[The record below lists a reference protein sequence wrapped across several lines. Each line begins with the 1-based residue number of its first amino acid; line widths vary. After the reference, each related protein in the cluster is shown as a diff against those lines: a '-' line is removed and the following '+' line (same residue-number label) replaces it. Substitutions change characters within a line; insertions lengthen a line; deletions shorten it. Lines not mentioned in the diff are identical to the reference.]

1 MGFGTV
7 SPQSDASYALAVSQC
22 FLGVLLNVFMFT
34 FVITKFQRPLAHVV
48 LAEKA
53 CVCTRGG
60 ELFVLVRVGNLRCNT
75 LHKGEVTMTLLRR
88 KRTAEGES
96 FLDRVSLKVFEQP
109 RTLTAVATVAHKVER
124 SGPGA
129 VFEDLYGGGK
139 TPEELADL
147 LLQVVVTAY
156 DPIYDS
162 DVCAVKVYTAE
173 DFAIDATYA
182 GVMTTDDRGVGVVN
196 FDKIHDVE
204 PVLRKVFKARDPK
217 PEWLEKVNPKKE
229 TPAARL
235 PGRVEWIAGTDAII
249 DALRDADDGFAEVMR
264 RKRAD
269 VTAADEKLLKSVIY
283 VWIAGCCCGPETS
296 LKEAVAAGGIVA
308 WCLGEAALVDADVM
322 AAIKREVE
330 VEKEEAERAKKRA
343 EEEAAAKAKAR
354 ADADAGGEEEKEEK
368 AGAAA
373 AAAED
378 VELEDEAPS
387 PPPKPP
393 PSAGDGLPTVR
404 VLANAKIAK
413 MFATLERLVS
423 SPPSS
428 SAAADASDDASSSSS
443 SSSSRLF
450 LCGDKPGQL
459 DFYCAA
465 DVFLLFDDAGAKFL
479 AASGITARPGGAAER
494 WYARMRAVDHFR
506 VPRFQSR
513 HTSTPF
519 NSASD
524 AIKLRPDVRSYGT
537 TLRSG
542 LGAGNSDG
550 AVASN
555 RTIFAKMIAWNPLGF
570 PKREDCERCLV
581 AMRRK
586 HPAAAHPDRGGGGGG
601 GDGEAA
607 AGDDAVGGGAGGGGA
622 MTRTDNALAKL
633 CV

>member
-1 MGFGTV
+1 
-7 SPQSDASYALAVSQC
+7 
-22 FLGVLLNVFMFT
+22 
-34 FVITKFQRPLAHVV
+34 
-48 LAEKA
+48 
-53 CVCTRGG
+53 
-60 ELFVLVRVGNLRCNT
+60 
-75 LHKGEVTMTLLRR
+75 
-88 KRTAEGES
+88 
-96 FLDRVSLKVFEQP
+96 
-109 RTLTAVATVAHKVER
+109 
-124 SGPGA
+124 
-129 VFEDLYGGGK
+129 
-139 TPEELADL
+139 
-147 LLQVVVTAY
+147 
-156 DPIYDS
+156 
-162 DVCAVKVYTAE
+162 
-173 DFAIDATYA
+173 
-182 GVMTTDDRGVGVVN
+182 
-196 FDKIHDVE
+196 
-204 PVLRKVFKARDPK
+204 
-217 PEWLEKVNPKKE
+217 
-229 TPAARL
+229 
-235 PGRVEWIAGTDAII
+235 
-249 DALRDADDGFAEVMR
+249 MR

-506 VPRFQSR
+506 CVLLYTGS
-513 HTSTPF
+513 HTTP
-519 NSASD
+519 SA
-524 AIKLRPDVRSYGT
+524 
-537 TLRSG
+537 
-542 LGAGNSDG
+542 
-550 AVASN
+550 
-555 RTIFAKMIAWNPLGF
+555 W
-570 PKREDCERCLV
+570 
-581 AMRRK
+581 
-586 HPAAAHPDRGGGGGG
+586 
-601 GDGEAA
+601 
-607 AGDDAVGGGAGGGGA
+607 
-622 MTRTDNALAKL
+622 
-633 CV
+633 

>member
-204 PVLRKVFKARDPK
+204 PVLRKVFKARSNITLVPVRPRPRRELHSSRTFSPRARSSLSAHASVSIHPDTPRRLSTPPSDAFRLQNFK
-217 PEWLEKVNPKKE
+217 PGG
-229 TPAARL
+229 
-235 PGRVEWIAGTDAII
+235 GRELGVAGPDQ
-249 DALRDADDGFAEVMR
+249 G
-264 RKRAD
+264 
-269 VTAADEKLLKSVIY
+269 
-283 VWIAGCCCGPETS
+283 
-296 LKEAVAAGGIVA
+296 
-308 WCLGEAALVDADVM
+308 
-322 AAIKREVE
+322 
-330 VEKEEAERAKKRA
+330 
-343 EEEAAAKAKAR
+343 AAKARDRLRRRPRVLRRRGRDIPGAR
-354 ADADAGGEEEKEEK
+354 PNHRDGAD
-368 AGAAA
+368 
-373 AAAED
+373 
-378 VELEDEAPS
+378 
-387 PPPKPP
+387 
-393 PSAGDGLPTVR
+393 VR
-404 VLANAKIAK
+404 VL
-413 MFATLERLVS
+413 L
-423 SPPSS
+423 
-428 SAAADASDDASSSSS
+428 
-443 SSSSRLF
+443 
-450 LCGDKPGQL
+450 
-459 DFYCAA
+459 
-465 DVFLLFDDAGAKFL
+465 
-479 AASGITARPGGAAER
+479 
-494 WYARMRAVDHFR
+494 
-506 VPRFQSR
+506 
-513 HTSTPF
+513 
-519 NSASD
+519 
-524 AIKLRPDVRSYGT
+524 
-537 TLRSG
+537 
-542 LGAGNSDG
+542 
-550 AVASN
+550 
-555 RTIFAKMIAWNPLGF
+555 
-570 PKREDCERCLV
+570 
-581 AMRRK
+581 
-586 HPAAAHPDRGGGGGG
+586 
-601 GDGEAA
+601 
-607 AGDDAVGGGAGGGGA
+607 
-622 MTRTDNALAKL
+622 
-633 CV
+633 